1 MPTIERTIVT
11 AAAPEAV
18 WEYMSDFTNTN
29 EWDPGT
35 VLTTR
40 VSGSGGVGTTYENT
54 SRFAGRETKLIYTV
68 VESMAPTRLQL
79 RGENPQVTA
88 TDTMTFTP
96 VGTGTQVH
104 YLANLQFKGLLG
116 KADPLLSLPLLN
128 YPFKQLG
135 DGAEQG
141 IRDALTRL

>member
-11 AAAPEAV
+11 TAAPETV
-18 WEYMSDFTNTN
+18 WDYLSDFTNTN

-35 VLTTR
+35 VRTVR

-54 SRFAGRETKLIYTV
+54 SKFLGRETKLIYTV
-68 VESMAPTRLQL
+68 VESNAPIRLQL
-79 RGENPQVTA
+79 RGINDQVTA
-88 TDTMTFTP
+88 TDTMTFTA

-104 YLANLQFKGLLG
+104 YLADLQFKGLLSR
-116 KADPLLSLPLLN
+116 ADPLLSLPGLN

-135 DGAEQG
+135 DGAERG
-141 IRDALTRL
+141 IRTALARL